1 MGLEGQL
8 SSRLSARQSL
18 IRAEGERAKVGPRS
32 VGGQAA
38 VAELRSDPVNQLGAG
53 EGRDGANP
61 VGSRHAR

>member
-1 MGLEGQL
+1 MGLVGHL
-8 SSRLSARQSL
+8 SPRLSARQYL

-53 EGRDGANP
+53 EGRVWGNP
-61 VGSRHAR
+61 VG